1 MTRVL
6 FIYRHGNEISQ
17 SLSLSRLIDSRR
29 SKTMVSR
36 IDQPVFEQCAR
47 VGIALFL
54 LSLSSFF
61 LERVLERPHDD
72 NRELR

>member
-54 LSLSSFF
+54 LSPFF